1 MDKRRLFAIVLIM
14 VSAITYGA
22 VCISNADRAE
32 SPGVLLLLTAMMLPV
47 LPVIIITEIIQLC
60 RANDKAEL
68 AGLVLALIGA
78 FLMSAFWFFMV
89 LVGEDKN
96 KTMAIAVI
104 GINCIAVLLLWI
116 KIRISR
122 L

>member
-1 MDKRRLFAIVLIM
+1 MDKRRLFSIVLIM
-14 VSAITYGA
+14 VSAITYG
-22 VCISNADRAE
+22 VICISNADRAE

-47 LPVIIITEIIQLC
+47 LPVIIVTEIIQLC

-89 LVGEDKN
+89 LVGGDKN

-104 GINCIAVLLLWI
+104 GINCIAVLLLWP
-116 KIRISR
+116 R
-122 L
+122 